1 MLPCSPHRPRRRG
14 DRQTRAL
21 TDARQNGFRHYA
33 PSDLSRTDCF
43 PDHKPIHR
51 HSRNARHVIPAT
63 HATSFQQRTH
73 VIPAKAGIQRPNI
86 RGVLSAYPRHDKS
99 SETFVWIT
107 GRLPQTVNLSRRH
120 ARGTMPF
127 LRPYCPQTVSP
138 SIVIPATHPRH
149 SSNTPTSFQRRRES
163 SGLPGC
169 IRVPVSLGD
178 DNRGST
184 KLGGGSH

>member
-21 TDARQNGFRHYA
+21 TDALQDGFLHYG

-43 PDHKPIHR
+43 PDHKPIRR
-51 HSRNARHVIPAT
+51 HSSNAP
-63 HATSFQQRTH
+63 TSFPQHTH

-99 SETFVWIT
+99 SETFVLDCRTIAPDCKPISSSCSRNNAIPPT
-107 GRLPQTVNLSRRH
+107 VLPPDRKPIRRH
-120 ARGTMPF
+120 SR
-127 LRPYCPQTVSP
+127 
-138 SIVIPATHPRH
+138 
-149 SSNTPTSFQRRRES
+149 NTPTSFQRRRES
-163 SGLPGC
+163 IGLPGC

-178 DNRGST
+178 VNRGST